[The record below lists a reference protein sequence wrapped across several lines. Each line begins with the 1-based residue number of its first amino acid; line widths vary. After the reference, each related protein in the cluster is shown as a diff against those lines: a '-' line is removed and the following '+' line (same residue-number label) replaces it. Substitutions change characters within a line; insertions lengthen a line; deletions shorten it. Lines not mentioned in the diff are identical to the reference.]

1 MVRPSRTPQTPLQ
14 AWTLVV
20 AVEGTPVSSRP
31 AGENNG
37 EAWERIS
44 LALNDSAQEAAR
56 SYAVVRARRIW
67 GRLGNLLSRSLWC
80 KAWRAANCVPRIILR
95 WVKTWKL
102 VGSGS
107 SYRGASHPTA
117 SSAA

>member
-20 AVEGTPVSSRP
+20 AVEGAPVSSRP
-31 AGENNG
+31 VGESNG

-67 GRLGNLLSRSLWC
+67 GRLGNLLSRSLWR